1 MEDYNT
7 VKASQVG
14 VAQQAIPATVTA
26 VSAVTQET
34 SDTARNM
41 GTIIGT
47 GVGLGTGQLIGRGKG
62 RIAAS
67 VGMAAAGALAG
78 RYLTDAMGRT
88 KCQRVTVTV
97 DTTGEMFTF
106 VQPIYKQIGAL
117 SVGVHG
123 TYYHGTSNAHFVP
136 DGMAM

>member
-1 MEDYNT
+1 MGDYNT

-14 VAQQAIPATVTA
+14 VAQQAVPATVTA

-41 GTIIGT
+41 GTIIGA
-47 GVGLGTGQLIGRGKG
+47 GIGMGAGQLIGRGKG
-62 RIAAS
+62 RVMATA
-67 VGMAAAGALAG
+67 GMAAAGALAG
-78 RYLTDAMGRT
+78 RYVTDAMGRT

-97 DTTGEMFTF
+97 DATGEMFTF

-123 TYYHGTSNAHFVP
+123 IYYHGTDAHFVP